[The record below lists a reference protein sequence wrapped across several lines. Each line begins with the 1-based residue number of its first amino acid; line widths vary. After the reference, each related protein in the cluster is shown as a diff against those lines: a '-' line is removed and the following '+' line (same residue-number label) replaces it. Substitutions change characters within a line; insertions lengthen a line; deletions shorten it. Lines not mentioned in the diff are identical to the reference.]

1 MRGRAVARPVRDVA
15 DLIGA
20 ATPAWATLAAAGR
33 VRLSLNAIA
42 PI

>member
-1 MRGRAVARPVRDVA
+1 MRGRAVARSVRDVA

-20 ATPAWATLAAAGR
+20 TTAAWAALAAAGR

-42 PI
+42 TI